1 LNFRSASRFILGV
14 GSSLRGIGSSVRA
27 GTSASCRAGR
37 DRPPSSFFGGA
48 IARTLR
54 VLEREPL
61 AKRLWVVEE
70 DRIRIRE

>member
-1 LNFRSASRFILGV
+1 V
-14 GSSLRGIGSSVRA
+14 
-27 GTSASCRAGR
+27 
-37 DRPPSSFFGGA
+37 
-48 IARTLR
+48 ARTLR